1 MFSQWTTLNSGE
13 LCRRLGTDPGSGL
26 AEKEVEKRRRR
37 WGENLL
43 AAASRVS
50 LPLLFLNQFKD
61 FMVLVLLGAT
71 LLAALLGE
79 ISDALTILVIVL
91 LNAFLGLIQEYRA
104 ERSLEALQKL
114 AAPRARVLR
123 DGRQQLVAAA
133 DVVPGDLVLLEA
145 GDRVCADLRLLEAQ
159 TLTVNEAPLTGESVA
174 VFKKAGALPFPAASP
189 GDAGNIAFS
198 GTEVL
203 AGRGLGVAVAT
214 GMNTEIGRIAHM
226 IKEADRGATPLQA
239 RLAHLGKILVWGCLA
254 ICAGITLIGLIRG
267 EPPYSMF
274 MAGVSL
280 AVAAIPE
287 GLPAIVTVSLA
298 LGVQRMIRR
307 KAIVRRLPAVETLGS
322 ATVICSDKTGTLT
335 ENRMSVNRIYA
346 GGRHYKYESGSFM
359 VKEKGGSW
367 RKAQLHSGEP
377 LAFSLLIAAQCNNA
391 YREGDLFKGDPTE
404 TALLE
409 AAFAAGVKPDRSL
422 REKEYPF
429 SPERKM
435 MSVIQRGRRGSR
447 RLLLKGAPEIVLER
461 CRCYSMEGNRIAPL
475 SAAKRRELLAQLE
488 IMAGLA
494 LRPLAVAFR
503 ELPPEKR
510 PARSDPA
517 GAPVELPESDAERVE
532 RDLVWVGL
540 FGIEDPPRPEVLPAI
555 RLCRRAGIRVVM
567 ITGDH
572 RSTAEAVARRLEIL
586 QPGGKVLLGQELNRL
601 DDRKLRQLIDRVQV
615 FARVSPLH
623 KLRIVRA
630 LKERGEV
637 VAMTGD
643 GINDAPA
650 VKEADIGVAMGLTGT
665 DVTREAASLILADD
679 NFSTIVAAVEEGRSI
694 YSNIRKFIRF
704 MLGCNTGEVLTMLLA
719 VLGGLPLPLRP
730 IQILWIN
737 LVTDGLPALA
747 LGVDP
752 PEETLME
759 QPPRRRGEGLF
770 SRGLWSKLLLRGI
783 MIGAVTVSL
792 FGLALASGETTAK
805 AQTLAFATLIL
816 AQLIYVY
823 DCRAEGAL
831 FSKRRRN
838 FLLDGAV
845 LSSSLLMAAAIHHP
859 LLRTFFG
866 TEPLSAGEW
875 AIALAAAFIPALAD
889 LLLLLL
895 KKFIS
900 GYRGKKRPL
909 ISNYS

>member
-1 MFSQWTTLNSGE
+1 MPGWAQTPPAGW
-13 LCRRLGTDPGSGL
+13 RR
-26 AEKEVEKRRRR
+26 EVEKRRRR
-37 WGENLL
+37 WGENVL
-43 AAASRVS
+43 ATGSRLS

-79 ISDALTILVIVL
+79 ISDAVTILIIVL

-123 DGRQQLVAAA
+123 EGRQRLIPATE
-133 DVVPGDLVLLEA
+133 VVPGDLVILEA
-145 GDRVCADLRLLEAQ
+145 GDRACADIRLLEAQ
-159 TLTVNEAPLTGESVA
+159 ALTVNEAPLTGESAA
-174 VFKKAGALPFPAASP
+174 VFKKTGVLPAPAASP
-189 GDAGNIAFS
+189 GDAANMVFS

-203 AGRGLGVAVAT
+203 AGRGMGVAVAT

-226 IKEADRGATPLQA
+226 LKEAERGQTPLQA
-239 RLAHLGKILVWGCLA
+239 RLAQLGKILVWACLA
-254 ICAGITLIGLIRG
+254 ICAGISLIGLVRG
-267 EPPYSMF
+267 EPPYAMF

-298 LGVQRMIRR
+298 LGVQRMVRR
-307 KAIVRRLPAVETLGS
+307 RAIVRRLPAVETLGS

-335 ENRMSVNRIYA
+335 ENRMSVNRLYA
-346 GGRHYKYESGSFM
+346 GERLYKYEQGQFQYR
-359 VKEKGGSW
+359 EEGGGW
-367 RKAQLHSGEP
+367 RKALVHAEET
-377 LAFSLLIAAQCNNA
+377 LALSLFIAAACNNA
-391 YREGDLFKGDPTE
+391 YQEGGSFKGDPTE
-404 TALLE
+404 AALLE
-409 AAFAAGVKPDRSL
+409 AAHAAGIRPDRRL
-422 REKEYPF
+422 REREYPF

-435 MSVIQRGRRGSR
+435 MSVIQRRRDRGRW
-447 RLLLKGAPEIVLER
+447 LLLKGAPEMVLER
-461 CRCYSMEGNRIAPL
+461 CRCYSVDGKRVAPL
-475 SAAKRRELLAQLE
+475 SAAKRRELLAQVE
-488 IMAGLA
+488 SMAGLA

-503 ELPPEKR
+503 ELPPGAA
-510 PARSDPA
+510 PASGPA
-517 GAPVELPESDAERVE
+517 EPAPGEADKMERE
-532 RDLVWVGL
+532 LVWVGL
-540 FGIEDPPRPEVLPAI
+540 FGIEDPPRPEALPAI
-555 RLCRRAGIRVVM
+555 RLCRKAGIRVVM

-586 QPGGKVLLGQELNRL
+586 PPGGKVLLGQELSRI
-601 DDRKLRQLIDRVQV
+601 DDRKLRQIIHRVQV
-615 FARVSPLH
+615 FARVSPEH
-623 KLRIVRA
+623 KLRLVRA

-650 VKEADIGVAMGLTGT
+650 LKEADIGIAMGLTGT

-747 LGVDP
+747 LGMDP
-752 PEETLME
+752 PEEALME
-759 QPPRRRGEGLF
+759 QPPRRRDEGLF
-770 SRGLWSKLLLRGI
+770 SRGLWGKLLLRGI
-783 MIGAVTVSL
+783 MIGVVTVLL
-792 FGLALASGETTAK
+792 FAWALSSGAAMAK
-805 AQTLAFATLIL
+805 AQTIAFATLIL
-816 AQLIYVY
+816 AQLVYVY

-831 FSKRRRN
+831 FARRRRN
-838 FLLDGAV
+838 LLLDGAV
-845 LSSSLLMAAAIHHP
+845 LSSALLMAAAVHHP
-859 LLRTFFG
+859 WLRTFFG

-875 AIALAAAFIPALAD
+875 AIALAAAFLPALAD
-889 LLLLLL
+889 LLLSLLARL
-895 KKFIS
+895 WPAS
-900 GYRGKKRPL
+900 RGKKRPL
-909 ISNYS
+909 LATMSKISVGGEDQKILL